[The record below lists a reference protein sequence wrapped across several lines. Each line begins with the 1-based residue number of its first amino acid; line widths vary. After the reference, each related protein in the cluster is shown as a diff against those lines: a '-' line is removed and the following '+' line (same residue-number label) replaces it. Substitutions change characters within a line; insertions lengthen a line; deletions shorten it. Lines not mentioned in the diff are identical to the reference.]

1 MAGASP
7 PYSLSRAQADGR
19 TVLAVS
25 GEIDIATVDEVAA
38 AIRDELVRGPLLL
51 NLRELSFID
60 SSGLRM
66 LIDLLRASEQNGWS
80 LTIGSELHGNV
91 ERLLK
96 MAGIL
101 DMLPFDGGPPQMP
114 T

>member
-7 PYSLSRAQADGR
+7 PYSLSSVHADGR

-38 AIRDELVRGPLLL
+38 AVRDELVEGPLLL
-51 NLRELSFID
+51 DLHGLSFID

-66 LIDLLRASEQNGWS
+66 LIDLLRESEQAGWS
-80 LTIGSELHGNV
+80 LTIANELHANV
-91 ERLLK
+91 KRLLN

-101 DMLPFDGGPPQMP
+101 DMLPFDGGGPQSG
-114 T
+114 